1 MKLKTGW
8 KVSLA
13 FSIHLHKSP
22 GRRCAAGTCFA
33 RDIILLEKLQNFFKS
48 AGNIQIN
55 LDGSITYTVTSI
67 KYLLNIIIPHFEKFP
82 LLTKKQGD
90 FELFKQIV
98 ELMKNKEHLTKEG
111 LLKVVSIKASLNK
124 GLSEKL
130 KKSYPEILP
139 VLKPEIKEYENINK
153 NWIAGFV
160 DGEGSFIVSIV
171 KSKTKIGF
179 AVRLAFS
186 IVQNNP
192 LRARERVLGC
202 CAGDYKLISKLV
214 NILNCGSVLVNS
226 NNSGVE
232 FMVNRLSDINE
243 IIIPLF
249 QKYNLISIKNRDF
262 EDFCK
267 IVELMKN
274 KEHLTNEGLEKII
287 LIKSVMNRRRIV

>member
-98 ELMKNKEHLTKEG
+98 LRSAQARAG
-111 LLKVVSIKASLNK
+111 LL
-124 GLSEKL
+124 
-130 KKSYPEILP
+130 
-139 VLKPEIKEYENINK
+139 
-153 NWIAGFV
+153 
-160 DGEGSFIVSIV
+160 
-171 KSKTKIGF
+171 
-179 AVRLAFS
+179 R
-186 IVQNNP
+186 
-192 LRARERVLGC
+192 C
-202 CAGDYKLISKLV
+202 
-214 NILNCGSVLVNS
+214 
-226 NNSGVE
+226 
-232 FMVNRLSDINE
+232 
-243 IIIPLF
+243 
-249 QKYNLISIKNRDF
+249 
-262 EDFCK
+262 
-267 IVELMKN
+267 
-274 KEHLTNEGLEKII
+274 
-287 LIKSVMNRRRIV
+287 